1 MQEAGVGGRCR
12 EEPEEGVQRG
22 ARLLGE
28 GKVPVP
34 LVVPLVKSK
43 LKDSYDR
50 KRNLTSILMIQS
62 T

>member
-1 MQEAGVGGRCR
+1 M
-12 EEPEEGVQRG
+12 QRG

-34 LVVPLVKSK
+34 LVVSLVKSK

-50 KRNLTSILMIQS
+50 KRNLTSILMIQ
-62 T
+62 TT